1 VGDAGLDWRCGMTRA
16 AVAMPDEP
24 DDGGAGWNVELLR
37 ELLRHGL
44 ALKDHGAGS
53 SGKVM
58 LVRSM
63 FPADLD
69 PQRAKQLLPGVP
81 CSSDWLKRIDLD
93 VVVTTNYDRLLV
105 RRVQDGCLVAEARM
119 VLPVATGRS
128 WYARMSPQRLTGI
141 AVIIAGRERADLG
154 EEWRAHLCEQT
165 GRGLPADQ
173 QAMEAVGFVRAA
185 VLCRAEDV
193 EDWLW
198 DSVDAVLSSRWISS
212 LFVLLAMVSIA
223 VVFIRQGGLY
233 GLADNIGGVAVV
245 FATALGVIHVGRKV
259 RDVKPPEHKPR
270 RERHQR

>member
-1 VGDAGLDWRCGMTRA
+1 MKRTGLAMTDGPDDGDGGRWRWHGNRSDAGLINHLIALTH
-16 AVAMPDEP
+16 VA
-24 DDGGAGWNVELLR
+24 
-37 ELLRHGL
+37 
-44 ALKDHGAGS
+44 AGS
-53 SGKVM
+53 YAKKTVVKSIDPSEIDIVVRYRSDGVKV
-58 LVRSM
+58 
-63 FPADLD
+63 
-69 PQRAKQLLPGVP
+69 
-81 CSSDWLKRIDLD
+81 IDLD
-93 VVVTTNYDRLLV
+93 VINTTNYDRFFGRIVLD
-105 RRVQDGCLVAEARM
+105 RCLVAQAKM
-119 VLPVATGRS
+119 VPAASGS
-128 WYARMSPQRLTGI
+128 PPWYARISPQRLTGI
-141 AVIIAGRERADLG
+141 AVFIAGRERADLG

-165 GRGLPADQ
+165 GLGLPADQ

-198 DSVDAVLSSRWISS
+198 ESVDAVLASRWMSS
-212 LFVLLAMVSIA
+212 LFVLLAMVGIA